1 MLLLSAD
8 FQGELITSYIDGTQV
23 LHFPSHRRTV
33 YVAQSCVGVSLL
45 LALALGVVVSI
56 YLVRFSI
63 EEDIGI
69 ANAQLVASALNA
81 TQIQVL
87 NYCYRHI
94 LTQLTNRENHRTETQ
109 VGALIC
115 FLLYCIISYSIVSFT
130 VRRQPDC
137 ENLCV
142 LVREFVRVFLLPGL
156 PRGEHRRLPGHWL
169 HVHLGHQPGGGVRLQ
184 PVLQLRRAVAAPL
197 PGLPVPILLLH
208 AQ

>member
-1 MLLLSAD
+1 MLSLQWGTMHFEEHEVERPGKAICASYTTGIHCPPLTLDMLFLSAD
-8 FQGELITSYIDGTQV
+8 FQGELITSYIDGRQV

-33 YVAQSCVGVSLL
+33 YVVQSCVGVSLL

-109 VGALIC
+109 VGLYIC
-115 FLLYCIISYSIVSFT
+115 FLLYCIISYS
-130 VRRQPDC
+130 
-137 ENLCV
+137 
-142 LVREFVRVFLLPGL
+142 LLNC
-156 PRGEHRRLPGHWL
+156 RFYSTKT
-169 HVHLGHQPGGGVRLQ
+169 
-184 PVLQLRRAVAAPL
+184 A
-197 PGLPVPILLLH
+197 
-208 AQ
+208 